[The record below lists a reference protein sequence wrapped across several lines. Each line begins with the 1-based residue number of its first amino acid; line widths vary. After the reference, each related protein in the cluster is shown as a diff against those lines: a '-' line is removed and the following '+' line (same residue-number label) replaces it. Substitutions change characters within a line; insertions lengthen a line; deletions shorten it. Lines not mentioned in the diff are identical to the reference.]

1 MPRILPERWQIA
13 ATALL
18 DACLPPSCLLCGADS
33 QCALCAACAADL
45 PLLAPGCPQC
55 AEPTTHGER
64 CGRCLTHPPHF
75 DATIAAFR
83 YAFPVDR
90 LMHAFKYAGE
100 LALAGWFSRK
110 LVEHIEDRAFHTI
123 LPMPLHPHRLQERGF
138 NQAAELAR
146 HIGKSLKVSV
156 DIAACHRRRPTTS
169 QADLP
174 FNKRSANVRGAFE
187 CSADLGGLDIL
198 LIDDVMTTGATL
210 DECARTLKLHGAKS
224 VTVAVVARAL
234 RD

>member
-13 ATALL
+13 ATTLL
-18 DACLPPSCLLCGADS
+18 NACLPPSCLLCGSDS
-33 QCALCAACAADL
+33 KGALCSPCAADL
-45 PLLAPGCPQC
+45 PPLAPGCPQC

-75 DATIAAFR
+75 DATIAVFR
-83 YAFPVDR
+83 YAFPLDR
-90 LMHAFKYAGE
+90 LMQAFKYRGE
-100 LALAGWFSRK
+100 LALADWFGGK
-110 LVEHIEDRAFHTI
+110 LAERVGEHSFGVI
-123 LPMPLHPHRLQERGF
+123 LPMPLHPDRLRERGF
-138 NQAAELAR
+138 NQAAELAKR
-146 HIGKSLKVSV
+146 VGKTLKIPV
-156 DIAACHRRRPTTS
+156 DFNACRRRRPTTS

-174 FNKRSANVRGAFE
+174 LDKRSANVRGAFE
-187 CSADLGGLDIL
+187 CGVNLSGQDIL

-210 DECARTLKLHGAKS
+210 DECARTLKLHGAKT